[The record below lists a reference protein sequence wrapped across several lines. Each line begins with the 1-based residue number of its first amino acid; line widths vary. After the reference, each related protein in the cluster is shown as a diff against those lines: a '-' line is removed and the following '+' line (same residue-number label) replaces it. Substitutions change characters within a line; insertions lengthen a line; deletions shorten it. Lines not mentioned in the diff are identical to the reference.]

1 MTDLQVV
8 VFEVYGHTYAVPIY
22 QVKEIICCEE
32 AVELPNMPD
41 YLEGIIS
48 LRGQI
53 LPVVDLA
60 GRCGFPSRDEPN
72 RKALI
77 VDVKGRTAGLVVDEV
92 TEVAKL
98 DTIANDNP
106 NRGATW
112 LPHLMSEVSVAETEI
127 C

>member
-1 MTDLQVV
+1 M
-8 VFEVYGHTYAVPIY
+8 
-22 QVKEIICCEE
+22 
-32 AVELPNMPD
+32 
-41 YLEGIIS
+41 
-48 LRGQI
+48 
-53 LPVVDLA
+53 
-60 GRCGFPSRDEPN
+60 
-72 RKALI
+72 I

>member
-1 MTDLQVV
+1 MKKYITGRNHQ
-8 VFEVYGHTYAVPIY
+8 
-22 QVKEIICCEE
+22 
-32 AVELPNMPD
+32 
-41 YLEGIIS
+41 
-48 LRGQI
+48 
-53 LPVVDLA
+53 LA
-60 GRCGFPSRDEPN
+60 GPNPSGSRSGRAVRLPSRDEPN